1 MADAAKV
8 EGHGAKITD
17 EGIARIRQRIG
28 QGFPGR
34 RPWRTE
40 ASADAIYH
48 LAYAIGDLNPLYVD
62 PEYAAKSRWGRLV
75 APPIMVQSMD
85 TLRAVGHSGLP
96 EGLPGVHSI
105 WSGCHYEWE
114 RPLLEGDRV
123 RHECYLKD
131 VVEREGAFGDGRSLA
146 QTYEAKYWNQRDE
159 YLGLRQVTYFRFERQ
174 KTAEKKKYGTTE
186 LAKWTTADIDR
197 FMDEY
202 RRYQRTTQRSWND
215 VRVGDKLPPV
225 IKGPL
230 TPTSEIAFE
239 SFFGVYLV
247 GNVVAA
253 RLYDKHPA
261 LMIPNEQ
268 RTAER
273 YWEDVNVGDSI
284 GRVIKGP
291 LTGTGEIA
299 FEACFGMYLVGN
311 IVASR
316 LLDRHP
322 MLMVPNEQGVP
333 EPPQRV
339 HWDNHFTNRL
349 LGLPGAYDL
358 GPVRCSWMIQ
368 ALTDWL
374 GDDGRI
380 TRIDTQYR
388 KFNYM
393 GDVTWAE
400 GQVTEKFERDG
411 ATYVRC
417 DLWTRNHRDEITAKG
432 RAEAELPR

>member
-1 MADAAKV
+1 MAEAARV

-17 EGIARIRQRIG
+17 EGIAKIRARIG

-62 PEYAAKSRWGRLV
+62 PDHAARSRWGRLV
-75 APPIMVQSMD
+75 APPIIVQSMD

-105 WSGCHYEWE
+105 WTGCHYEWE
-114 RPLLEGDRV
+114 RPVLEGDRI

-131 VVEREGAFGDGRSLA
+131 VVEREGEFGGGRSLA

-159 YLGLRQVTYFRFERQ
+159 YVGLRQVTYMRFERQ
-174 KTAEKKKYGTTE
+174 KTAEKKKYGTIE
-186 LAKWTTADIDR
+186 LAKWTQPEIDR
-197 FMDEY
+197 LMDEY
-202 RRYQRTTQRSWND
+202 RNYQRTARRYWDD
-215 VRVGDKLPPV
+215 VTVGEKLPRV
-225 IKGPL
+225 LKGPL

-247 GNVVAA
+247 GNIVAA
-253 RLYDKHPA
+253 RLYEKHPA
-261 LMIPNEQ
+261 LMI
-268 RTAER
+268 
-273 YWEDVNVGDSI
+273 
-284 GRVIKGP
+284 
-291 LTGTGEIA
+291 
-299 FEACFGMYLVGN
+299 
-311 IVASR
+311 
-316 LLDRHP
+316 
-322 MLMVPNEQGVP
+322 PNEQGVP

-368 ALTDWL
+368 ALTDWI

-380 TRIDTQYR
+380 TKISTQYR

-400 GQVTEKFERDG
+400 GEVTEKFERDG
-411 ATYVRC
+411 RGYVRC
-417 DLWTRNHRDEITAKG
+417 NLWTRNHRDEITAKG
-432 RAEAELPR
+432 VAEAEMVRRGG